1 MATKSVRREL
11 QQHVVPER
19 LDALRPLAPVHTMHQ
34 RFKAVLV
41 DLSGTLHVGS
51 QALPGAVQAL
61 QKLRAHGGLQV
72 LIGTLYIHCC
82 ISWSCRITGA
92 CCKGQM
98 KLLHLLNIVAQLSM
112 LNPD

>member
-72 LIGTLYIHCC
+72 HCIYTAVYQLVLQDNRSLLQRANETSASAQHSRTC
-82 ISWSCRITGA
+82 IV
-92 CCKGQM
+92 
-98 KLLHLLNIVAQLSM
+98 HN
-112 LNPD
+112 